1 LGREGTKG
9 KAERKDWRDIVGGGV
24 DREYEEE
31 DVLEDDSRL
40 NASSCVDGWVWMDGC
55 GWMRLS

>member
-1 LGREGTKG
+1 MGREGTKG

-40 NASSCVDGWVWMDGC
+40 NASSCAYVCVCVDGWV
-55 GWMRLS
+55 RLS